1 MTSRYVGCAKKARFQ
16 PYKVSF
22 SPQRWN
28 EKAWQLYRICG
39 RMPLKSTLFCF
50 GHPFFNI
57 LRLFSRRRERP
68 AQALRQPAGHRDQQ
82 PGDQRGDNEIQRPVH
97 AQRQATAHHRRRPY
111 QQHGDRAP
119 NADAATAAR
128 RPAAPSWRR
137 TSCDPTGKQSLSLSA
152 SACVKTAECPA
163 PAPAGHA
170 PV

>member
-1 MTSRYVGCAKKARFQ
+1 MWVARKKPAFQ

-57 LRLFSRRRERP
+57 LRLFSRRRGGP
-68 AQALRQPAGHRDQQ
+68 HRRCVNQ
-82 PGDQRGDNEIQRPVH
+82 
-97 AQRQATAHHRRRPY
+97 QATVTNSQEISVATMRSSGQCMPSARRLPITAVAHTSSTATVPQRRRG
-111 QQHGDRAP
+111 HSS
-119 NADAATAAR
+119 
-128 RPAAPSWRR
+128 PAASSASWRR